1 LAEQILPPLASDRIT
16 NDGVPTEQFFLF
28 LVQVAEAVK
37 PPITGSGTPQSNV
50 IATVGRFYV
59 DIAASAGT
67 GIYFK
72 QTGEG
77 NTGWVLRS

>member
-1 LAEQILPPLASDRIT
+1 MNEILPPVIDDIIVE
-16 NDGVPTEQFFLF
+16 N
-28 LVQVAEAVK
+28 
-37 PPITGSGTPQSNV
+37 GTPTVAFYIWIQQITEGNV
-50 IATVGRFYV
+50 IATVGRWYV
-59 DIAASAGT
+59 DTGAAAGT

>member
-1 LAEQILPPLASDRIT
+1 MAEQILPPVAGDPIT
-16 NDGVPTEQFFLF
+16 RDGVPTEQFYLF
-28 LVQVAEAVK
+28 MVQLSEAVK
-37 PPITGSGTPQSNV
+37 PPVTGSGSPQGAVVS
-50 IATVGRFYV
+50 TTGRFYV
-59 DIAASAGT
+59 DTAASAGT

>member
-1 LAEQILPPLASDRIT
+1 MNEILPPVIDDIIVENGTPTVAFYIWIQQIT
-16 NDGVPTEQFFLF
+16 AAIQAPL
-28 LVQVAEAVK
+28 
-37 PPITGSGTPQSNV
+37 TGSGTPESNV
-50 IATVGRFYV
+50 IATVGRWYV
-59 DIAASAGT
+59 DTGAAAGT